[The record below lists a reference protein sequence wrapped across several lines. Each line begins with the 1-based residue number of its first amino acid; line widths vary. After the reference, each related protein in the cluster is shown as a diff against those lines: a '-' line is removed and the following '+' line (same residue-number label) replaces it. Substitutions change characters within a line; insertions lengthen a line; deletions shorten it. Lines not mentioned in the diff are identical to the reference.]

1 MLSFM
6 LLFLLKLNGG
16 VHSEACHEV
25 DLRHNATH
33 LYVDVA
39 GSNGTETTEDLV
51 VEPLNVTAVADCPG
65 GSSQR

>member
-1 MLSFM
+1 MP
-6 LLFLLKLNGG
+6 LFLLKMNGG
-16 VHSEACHEV
+16 VHSETCHEV
-25 DLRHNATH
+25 DLHHNMTH

-39 GSNGTETTEDLV
+39 GANGTETTEDLV

>member
-1 MLSFM
+1 MP
-6 LLFLLKLNGG
+6 LFLLKMNGG
-16 VHSEACHEV
+16 VHSETCHEV
-25 DLRHNATH
+25 ELPHNATH

-39 GSNGTETTEDLV
+39 GRNGTETTEDLV